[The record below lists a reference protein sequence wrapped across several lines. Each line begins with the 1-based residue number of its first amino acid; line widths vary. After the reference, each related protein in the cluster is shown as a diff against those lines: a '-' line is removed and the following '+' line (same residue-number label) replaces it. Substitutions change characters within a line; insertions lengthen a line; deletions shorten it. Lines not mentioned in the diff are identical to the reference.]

1 MAGAGGEQKAGS
13 KEKDGFLHDARGGLL
28 KGVIVNFFARGVC
41 YDCVKLAKGARR
53 GVSGCLLQE
62 VFGKGGIVGA
72 GEFDVAAV
80 ACYQRRLQA
89 ELFYGGCVVGDLA

>member
-1 MAGAGGEQKAGS
+1 MAGAGGKQEAGC

-28 KGVIVNFFARGVC
+28 KGVIVNFFARGGC

-62 VFGKGGIVGA
+62 IFGKGGIVGA

-89 ELFYGGCVVGDLA
+89 KLFYGGCVVGDLA

>member
-1 MAGAGGEQKAGS
+1 MAGAGGEQKAGG

-41 YDCVKLAKGARR
+41 YDCVKLAKGVRR

-62 VFGKGGIVGA
+62 IFGKGGIVGA
-72 GEFDVAAV
+72 GELDVAAV

>member
-1 MAGAGGEQKAGS
+1 MAGAGGEQKAGG

-41 YDCVKLAKGARR
+41 YDCVKLAKGARQ
-53 GVSGCLLQE
+53 GVSGCLLQK

-89 ELFYGGCVVGDLA
+89 KLFYCRCVVGDLA

>member
-1 MAGAGGEQKAGS
+1 MAGAGGEQEAGG
-13 KEKDGFLHDARGGLL
+13 KKKDGFLHDARGGLL

-62 VFGKGGIVGA
+62 IFGKGGIVGA

>member
-1 MAGAGGEQKAGS
+1 M
-13 KEKDGFLHDARGGLL
+13 HDARGGLL
-28 KGVIVNFFARGVC
+28 KGVIVNFFAQGVC

-62 VFGKGGIVGA
+62 IFGKGGIVGA
-72 GEFDVAAV
+72 GELDVAAV

>member
-1 MAGAGGEQKAGS
+1 MAGAGGEQKAGG
-13 KEKDGFLHDARGGLL
+13 KKKDGFLHDARGGLL
-28 KGVIVNFFARGVC
+28 KGVIVNFFAQGVC

-72 GEFDVAAV
+72 SELDVAAV
-80 ACYQRRLQA
+80 ARYQQGL
-89 ELFYGGCVVGDLA
+89 